1 MSVKASASNK
11 PKPHSKAV
19 GRPVDTTKSA
29 IIVRAARHEFFNI
42 GFGQSSI
49 ESIAARAG
57 VSKVTVYNRFKTK
70 EALFAAAVGSE
81 CAVMREALS
90 VEAVSGGSI
99 RDRLVHFGLEMV
111 AFLWRDE
118 MVNFER
124 HLAVE
129 VEHNP
134 EIGLL
139 FLDAGPRRLHQA
151 LSQLLDEAV
160 AAGELDIEDTEQAA
174 EHLSGMIKGLAD
186 LERRFGAN
194 ISKAKI
200 PDPKAKKRVNS
211 AVDMFLKSYSL
222 R

>member
-1 MSVKASASNK
+1 MPDSKTAKTKPPNVIKAL
-11 PKPHSKAV
+11 

-29 IIVRAARHEFFNI
+29 TILNAARHEFFNI
-42 GFGQSSI
+42 GFAQSSI

-81 CAVMREALS
+81 CAVMRKALS
-90 VEAVSGGSI
+90 VEATSGGTI
-99 RDRLVHFGLEMV
+99 RARLVHFGMEMV

-118 MVNFER
+118 MVRFER

-160 AAGELDIEDTEQAA
+160 ADGELEIDDTELAA
-174 EHLSGMIKGLAD
+174 EHLSGMVKGLAD

-194 ISKAKI
+194 VSMAKI
-200 PDPKAKKRVNS
+200 PDPKAAKRVNS
-211 AVDMFLKSYSL
+211 AVDLFLKSYGKS
-222 R
+222 

>member
-1 MSVKASASNK
+1 M
-11 PKPHSKAV
+11 

-29 IIVRAARHEFFNI
+29 MILDAARHEFFNI
-42 GFGQSSI
+42 GFAQSSI

-70 EALFAAAVGSE
+70 ENLFTEAVGNE
-81 CAVMREALS
+81 CAVMRQALS
-90 VEAVSGGSI
+90 AEATSGGNI
-99 RDRLVHFGLEMV
+99 RERLVHFGMEMV

-118 MVNFER
+118 MVRFER

-139 FLDAGPRRLHQA
+139 FLEAGPRRLHQA
-151 LSQLLDEAV
+151 LSHLLDQAV
-160 AAGELDIEDTEQAA
+160 LAGELQIDDTEQAA
-174 EHLSGMIKGLAD
+174 EHLSGMIKGMAD

-194 ISKAKI
+194 ISQAKI

-211 AVDMFLKSYSL
+211 AVDLFLKSYGNENTKLAKSS
-222 R
+222 

>member
-1 MSVKASASNK
+1 MPDSKSAKTKSASNI
-11 PKPHSKAV
+11 KAL

-29 IIVRAARHEFFNI
+29 TILDAARHEFFNV
-42 GFGQSSI
+42 GFAQSSI
-49 ESIAARAG
+49 ESIATRAG

-70 EALFAAAVGSE
+70 EALFAAAVSNE
-81 CAVMREALS
+81 CAVMRQALS
-90 VEAVSGGSI
+90 VEATSGGTI
-99 RDRLVHFGLEMV
+99 RERLVHFGMEMV

-118 MVNFER
+118 MVRFER

-160 AAGELDIEDTEQAA
+160 ADGELVIDDTDQAA

-194 ISKAKI
+194 VSMTKI
-200 PDPKAKKRVNS
+200 PDPKAAKRVNS
-211 AVDMFLKSYSL
+211 AVDLFLKSYG
-222 R
+222 RD

>member
-1 MSVKASASNK
+1 MSDSKTAKTKPANVIKAL
-11 PKPHSKAV
+11 

-29 IIVRAARHEFFNI
+29 TILNAASHEFFNV
-42 GFGQSSI
+42 GFAQSSI

-70 EALFAAAVGSE
+70 EALFAAAVGNE
-81 CAVMREALS
+81 CAVMRQALS
-90 VEAVSGGSI
+90 VEATSGGTI
-99 RDRLVHFGLEMV
+99 RERLVHFGMEMV

-118 MVNFER
+118 MVRFER

-160 AAGELDIEDTEQAA
+160 ADGELEIDDTEQAA
-174 EHLSGMIKGLAD
+174 EHLSGMVKGMAD

-194 ISKAKI
+194 ISMAKI
-200 PDPKAKKRVNS
+200 PDPKAAKRVNS
-211 AVDMFLKSYSL
+211 AVDLFLKSYGKC
-222 R
+222 

>member
-1 MSVKASASNK
+1 MLDKASASNK
-11 PKPHSKAV
+11 STAPNKAL
-19 GRPVDTTKSA
+19 GRPVDTAKSA
-29 IIVRAARHEFFNI
+29 IILDAARHEFFNI
-42 GFGQSSI
+42 GFAQSSI

-70 EALFAAAVGSE
+70 EALFAAAVGNE
-81 CAVMREALS
+81 CAVMRNALS
-90 VEAVSGGSI
+90 VEATAGGSI
-99 RDRLVHFGLEMV
+99 RERLVHFGMEMV

-118 MVNFER
+118 MVRFER

-151 LSQLLDEAV
+151 LSHLLDEAV
-160 AAGELDIEDTEQAA
+160 EAGELQIDDTEQAA

-194 ISKAKI
+194 ISQAKI

-211 AVDMFLKSYSL
+211 AVDLFLKSYSKN
-222 R
+222 